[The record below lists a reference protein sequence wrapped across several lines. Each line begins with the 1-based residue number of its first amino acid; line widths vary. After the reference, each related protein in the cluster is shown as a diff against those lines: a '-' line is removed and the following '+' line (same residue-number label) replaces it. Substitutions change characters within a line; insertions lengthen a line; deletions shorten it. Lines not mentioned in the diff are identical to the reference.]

1 MTLLFFF
8 VLIFFQS
15 FLAECR
21 LLKWKTKERVKVYP
35 RGVYTGKNNRWFPFL
50 DILEYLKNSH
60 KNPKFGRVRQVPTRE
75 LGWDFPGWD
84 LSHFAIFGIFMDIL

>member
-35 RGVYTGKNNRWFPFL
+35 RGVYTGKNNR
-50 DILEYLKNSH
+50 
-60 KNPKFGRVRQVPTRE
+60 
-75 LGWDFPGWD
+75 
-84 LSHFAIFGIFMDIL
+84 